1 VAGCGNKSRSDGAPR
16 NKLLKKKKKK
26 ERQGRLGGGFGS
38 QCGPALSHPLQN
50 PNVESVS
57 ILFYFIFFNQQF
69 ITRCLIAVRG
79 RAIQTVRTLRLR
91 YALPVTTY
99 QVLKASFWRATTDI
113 RPAASSKTMS
123 PFRAVNAGVSHQ
135 AAEIAM
141 SIPGLPSERSPDQNP
156 PQRAGQSL
164 EGIKPL

>member
-1 VAGCGNKSRSDGAPR
+1 MSLGVVWINSLSLTHGAAAAV
-16 NKLLKKKKKK
+16 LLLDT
-26 ERQGRLGGGFGS
+26 EQATNLVCFLGDSNSF
-38 QCGPALSHPLQN
+38 C
-50 PNVESVS
+50 
-57 ILFYFIFFNQQF
+57 FFCFFCFLNQQF
-69 ITRCLIAVRG
+69 ITRCSIAVRG
-79 RAIQTVRTLRLR
+79 HTIQTVRTLRLH
-91 YALPVTTY
+91 YALPVTIY

-141 SIPGLPSERSPDQNP
+141 SIPGLPSERSPNRNP

-164 EGIKPL
+164 EGVKSP